1 MTLRATFRDELLA
14 AAPGRV
20 RFAEPMRLHTTFHLG
35 GPAEVWA
42 EPQDEEE
49 LRRLL
54 GLAAEAEI
62 PVTPVGGGANLLVRD
77 EGIPGLVIHL
87 GSPGFQ
93 ACRREGDCLWAGAGL
108 PIEWL
113 VRRAQEEGLT
123 GLEFLA
129 GVPGRVGGAARMNA
143 GTHDDE
149 GVLHQFADGVRRI
162 QRMDA
167 QGRRQE
173 LRKEEAGFS
182 YRASRLDGWIVL
194 QVELSLAP
202 EDPGKI
208 QERVRRLWDFKK
220 RTQDWSAPSV
230 GCIFKNPAGPLP
242 DGRKIP
248 GAGWLVD
255 QAGFKGRRLGGA
267 AVSQR
272 HANFILN
279 SGSASSADVLALIQE
294 IQTRVRDRLGI
305 SLETEVQT
313 VPVHPSTGSG

>member
-20 RFAEPMRLHTTFHLG
+20 RFEEPMRLHTTFHLG

-54 GLAAEAEI
+54 ELAADAEI
-62 PVTPVGGGANLLVRD
+62 PITAVGGGANLLVRD

-93 ACRREGDCLWAGAGL
+93 TCRRNGDRLFAGAGL

-113 VRRAQEEGLT
+113 IRRAQEEGLT

-149 GVLHQFADGVRRI
+149 GSLHQFADSLCRI
-162 QRMDA
+162 QGVDPR
-167 QGRRQE
+167 GRRQE
-173 LRKEEAGFS
+173 LTAREAGFS
-182 YRASRLDGWIVL
+182 YRASRLEGWIVL
-194 QVELSLAP
+194 EAEFSLAP

-230 GCIFKNPAGPLP
+230 GCIFKNPARPLP
-242 DGRKIP
+242 DGRKVP

-267 AVSQR
+267 RVSPR

-279 SGSASSADVLALIQE
+279 GGSASSADVLALIGE
-294 IQTRVRDRLGI
+294 IQTAVRDRFGI
-305 SLETEVQT
+305 SLELEVQ
-313 VPVHPSTGSG
+313 VMPR